1 MLLEVRQDCGEVA
14 RALDG
19 WAGGDAHRDAHLSGD
34 DVRERRFAEAGRAIE
49 EQVVERFVA
58 LLGGVDG
65 DAEVVFEL
73 LLADEFIEPPWSQR
87 DVDLLVVFPRLAG
100 DNALLSGRSPALPR
114 MLVLLRTIIG
124 SRRSVVH
131 AGKSKSS
138 CRDPSKMILLALRVG
153 FALAPI
159 TGL

>member
-1 MLLEVRQDCGEVA
+1 MGKRGLA
-14 RALDG
+14 K
-19 WAGGDAHRDAHLSGD
+19 
-34 DVRERRFAEAGRAIE
+34 AGRAIE

-58 LLGGVDG
+58 LLGGVYG

-114 MLVLLRTIIG
+114 MLVLLLAIITAPMG
-124 SRRSVVH
+124 AVYATFAVTSFTSATARPNVSSRSLSV
-131 AGKSKSS
+131 
-138 CRDPSKMILLALRVG
+138 RPSG
-153 FALAPI
+153 
-159 TGL
+159 